1 MRRSIMF
8 MVLAA
13 VAVAPSVASAKPGPH
28 GSNNHGMCTAY
39 FAGSEQGRAQ
49 KRKAKPFVELER
61 VATEA
66 YDAEHGE
73 NEATIDE
80 KVRWWCD
87 ANDPKVATDT
97 TTPEPDTDEG
107 TATTANSGKTNGKKK

>member
-1 MRRSIMF
+1 MRRS
-8 MVLAA
+8 VLFLVIALATAA
-13 VAVAPSVASAKPGPH
+13 PAVGTAKPGPN
-28 GSNNHGMCTAY
+28 GSNHHGMCTAY

-61 VATEA
+61 VSSEA

-73 NEATIDE
+73 NEASIDE

-87 ANDPKVATDT
+87 ANDPKAAS
-97 TTPEPDTDEG
+97 G
-107 TATTANSGKTNGKKK
+107 TSAAPAKGNGKAKK